1 MPALAR
7 LQDCSRAHSPRPGDP
22 MSATRTALT
31 RPAAR
36 SGARGAG
43 RPGLRALPQVNAVM
57 EREDVRRA
65 ADRHGRRLIAALLRE
80 RLASLRGDIRSG
92 RLDGETLGRA
102 VADLPDWIEQAARV
116 RTSSSI
122 RPVVNAT
129 GVVLHT
135 NLGRAVLPE
144 AATRRMAEVARS
156 YTTLEYD

>member
-1 MPALAR
+1 
-7 LQDCSRAHSPRPGDP
+7 

-122 RPVVNAT
+122 RPVSLPMRSTSPKRENAAPWRASSTRT
-129 GVVLHT
+129 GT
-135 NLGRAVLPE
+135 FCTGNR
-144 AATRRMAEVARS
+144 
-156 YTTLEYD
+156 